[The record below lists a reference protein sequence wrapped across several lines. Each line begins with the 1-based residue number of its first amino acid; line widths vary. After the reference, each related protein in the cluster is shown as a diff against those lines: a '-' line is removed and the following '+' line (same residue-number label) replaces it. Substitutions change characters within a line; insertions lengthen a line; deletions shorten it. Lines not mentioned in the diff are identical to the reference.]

1 MMYMKNVVL
10 LTIDVLR
17 KDVIGLYGNEQGLT
31 PFLDSLKASSLVFT
45 RHQSAG
51 PYTQASFPGILASS
65 YFLEYGNP
73 KQLSAQRTLVSEV
86 VKRGGFP
93 TAAFHSNAYLSNYV
107 GWNRGWDHFYDSMQD
122 HVTETVPYIKGN
134 VINKKV
140 DGWLQSH
147 SKQSMDKPFFLWV
160 HYMDVHEP
168 YVPDEKYIEKVDPQ
182 LKPSE
187 EEMFALFKDV
197 LLPRDTSDPDKVR
210 TLKKLY
216 QAHVIEIDEYAKDF
230 FSVLERNNVL
240 DDCTVII
247 TADHGDEFGEHGSLS
262 HDGKMYS
269 ELVNVPLIV
278 YDSDMTKGRTVETVS
293 SGVDIAP
300 TIAALL
306 GLRPAD
312 HWHGQPLLPPD
323 RYTSKGAFG
332 EAIGKL
338 THKVQQADRPVHFFQ
353 KDHLK
358 IIHSMKTD
366 QWELY
371 DLNVDPNE
379 QNNIVELSD
388 AAQEMKNELNSRIT
402 WRLDNYR

>member
-1 MMYMKNVVL
+1 MKNVVL

-31 PFLDSLKASSLVFT
+31 PFLDSLKEASLVFT

-73 KQLSAQRTLVSEV
+73 KQLSPQRTLVSEV
-86 VKRGGFP
+86 VKQGGFP
-93 TAAFHSNAYLSNYV
+93 TAAFHSNAYLSSYV

-122 HVTETVPYIKGN
+122 HVTETVPYIQGD

-140 DGWLQSH
+140 DGWLRSR

-160 HYMDVHEP
+160 HYMDLHEP
-168 YVPDEKYIEKVDPQ
+168 YVPDKKYIEKVDPQ
-182 LKPSE
+182 LNPSD

-197 LLPRDTSDPDKVR
+197 LLPRDTSDPEKVR
-210 TLKKLY
+210 ILKKLY
-216 QAHVIEIDEYAKDF
+216 QAHVVEVDEYARHF
-230 FSVLERNNVL
+230 FGVLKQNNVL
-240 DDCTVII
+240 DDCTIII

-278 YDSDMTKGRTVETVS
+278 YDSGMTEGRTVDTVS

-300 TIAALL
+300 TIAALF

-312 HWHGQPLLPPD
+312 RWHGQPLLPPD

-338 THKVQQADRPVHFFQ
+338 THKVQQTDRPVHFFQ

-358 IIHSMKTD
+358 MIHSMKTD

-371 DLNVDPNE
+371 DLNADPNE

-388 AAQEMKNELNSRIT
+388 AAEEMKNQLDSRIT
-402 WRLDNYR
+402 WRLENYR